1 MADRNYTQY
10 VYGNAVRQFE
20 PVPKQSIPQEMPNR
34 ERQRQERLEREQRQR
49 QEAADRRQ
57 MRLRRRAVAMS
68 RKYTMFFAIAMAVTC
83 ASVGG
88 YVYMKAQLENHLD
101 QISTLES
108 QIESLRTENDEALR
122 RVEAS
127 VDIEEIR
134 EKAINKLGMTYPKKS
149 QVKYYHVDDADYMVQ
164 YDDIPQQSEG
174 LFSLFSSK

>member
-1 MADRNYTQY
+1 MADRDYTHY

-20 PVPKQSIPQEMPNR
+20 PAPKRQRPDEMPNR
-34 ERQRQERLEREQRQR
+34 ERQRQERLERERKQR

-68 RKYTMFFAIAMAVTC
+68 RKYTMFFATALAVTC
-83 ASVGG
+83 ASVGC
-88 YVYMKAQLENHLD
+88 YIYLQSQMNNHLE
-101 QISTLES
+101 QISSLES

-127 VDIEEIR
+127 IDLEKIR
-134 EKAINKLGMTYPKKS
+134 KKAINKLGMTYPKKS

-164 YDDIPQQSEG
+164 YDDIPQ
-174 LFSLFSSK
+174 